1 MFAVLVIIAVLLAI
15 AIAAGLF
22 AASRKPDAFQVQRK
36 AVIAAPPEAIFP
48 LIADFRRWVG
58 WSPWEN
64 KDPAMKR
71 TFAGPA
77 SGAGAVYAWDGN
89 RNVGAGRMEILE
101 AMPSRIVIKLDF
113 IKPFEG
119 HNIAEFVL
127 QPQGSS
133 TEIVW
138 TMRGPS
144 TLMFKAMGLFMD
156 CDKMIGKDFEAGLAG
171 LKRMAAA

>member
-1 MFAVLVIIAVLLAI
+1 MFAVLALIAVLLAI

-22 AASRKPDAFQVQRK
+22 VASRKPDTFQVQRK
-36 AVIAAPPEAIFP
+36 AVIAAPAEAIFP
-48 LIADFRRWVG
+48 LIADFHRWTG

-71 TFAGPA
+71 TFKGPA
-77 SGAGAVYAWDGN
+77 SGAGAVYAWEGN
-89 RNVGAGRMEILE
+89 RNVGAGQMEILE
-101 AMPSRIVIKLDF
+101 AVPSKIVIKLDF

-127 QPQGSS
+127 HPQGSS
-133 TEIVW
+133 TEVVW
-138 TMRGPS
+138 TMHGPS
-144 TLMFKAMGLFMD
+144 TLMFKVMGLFMD

-171 LKRMAAA
+171 LKRLAAA

>member
-1 MFAVLVIIAVLLAI
+1 
-15 AIAAGLF
+15 
-22 AASRKPDAFQVQRK
+22 VQRK
-36 AVIAAPPEAIFP
+36 AVIAAPAEAIFP
-48 LIADFRRWVG
+48 LIADFHRWTG

-71 TFAGPA
+71 TFKGPA
-77 SGAGAVYAWDGN
+77 SGAGAVYAWEGN
-89 RNVGAGRMEILE
+89 RNVGAGQMEILE
-101 AMPSRIVIKLDF
+101 AVPSKIVIKLDF

-127 QPQGSS
+127 HPEGSS
-133 TEIVW
+133 TEVVW

-144 TLMFKAMGLFMD
+144 TLMFKVMGLFMD

-171 LKRMAAA
+171 LKRLAAA